1 MLTLPAQVYN
11 RAKGLMI
18 RNANESN
25 SSCFKVFNSRE
36 WGSSQ
41 NSSQMPYVTLSWNA
55 PTPSGISNN
64 GVYYFQ
70 NVCSGKYLDVYNAD
84 TANNT
89 NLIQFG
95 LTGNANQRF
104 KLERDS
110 SGYYRI
116 LAQHTSLK
124 RVLLLNTSNQVVLSD
139 DCSSERALWRIKDEG
154 SGQYSFI
161 NKANEGTY
169 AYAMSN
175 MGSGSSGAQIKG
187 ESYTNTTRL
196 RWRLLKKDL
205 VTTITFDDGITY
217 TVIGE
222 DFEIEDERPATF
234 TGTHVYAN
242 SKLLEHVQTI
252 NGLVYVCLADI
263 TPWLGLSVPN
273 FSMGSGDAYLVETTH
288 TDVSPHQSYSYS
300 YPYTQ
305 LNECPEH
312 GNHRFMISLD
322 RLLSDLY
329 YTQLGKVSQIS
340 YRNGAKEIFIQGPGY
355 FVAGQNHVSPLD
367 YIASIELSLIPGV
380 GDIKDL
386 VESVSGED
394 FITGD
399 SLTDWERVL
408 SFGCALLPV
417 VSYSGINATAD
428 GIKGIT
434 KIDEILDTAD
444 GLTDAARATLR
455 SNLWDKYP
463 PLLRGKYM
471 EIDYAKHILKET
483 DGWFNIGQTMNGYY
497 PVIDF
502 VKKTGST
509 ASTISMKTLDPR
521 CISYMINGTPD
532 INKIKNA
539 INRYAVKYANSK
551 VLIEG

>member
-1 MLTLPAQVYN
+1 
-11 RAKGLMI
+11 
-18 RNANESN
+18 
-25 SSCFKVFNSRE
+25 
-36 WGSSQ
+36 
-41 NSSQMPYVTLSWNA
+41 
-55 PTPSGISNN
+55 
-64 GVYYFQ
+64 
-70 NVCSGKYLDVYNAD
+70 
-84 TANNT
+84 
-89 NLIQFG
+89 
-95 LTGNANQRF
+95 
-104 KLERDS
+104 
-110 SGYYRI
+110 
-116 LAQHTSLK
+116 
-124 RVLLLNTSNQVVLSD
+124 
-139 DCSSERALWRIKDEG
+139 
-154 SGQYSFI
+154 
-161 NKANEGTY
+161 
-169 AYAMSN
+169 
-175 MGSGSSGAQIKG
+175 
-187 ESYTNTTRL
+187 
-196 RWRLLKKDL
+196 
-205 VTTITFDDGITY
+205 
-217 TVIGE
+217 
-222 DFEIEDERPATF
+222 
-234 TGTHVYAN
+234 
-242 SKLLEHVQTI
+242 
-252 NGLVYVCLADI
+252 
-263 TPWLGLSVPN
+263 
-273 FSMGSGDAYLVETTH
+273 
-288 TDVSPHQSYSYS
+288 
-300 YPYTQ
+300 
-305 LNECPEH
+305 
-312 GNHRFMISLD
+312 MISLD
-322 RLLSDLY
+322 RLLSDLH

-551 VLIEG
+551 VLIEGVTTVTKELRIVVPPDYVTIVQQAANQISVSGVSIVVDGF